1 MDRVNLT
8 EPQRRHLRAS
18 LTSFEKGLRFAD
30 RLLEDGDEI
39 GILYYR
45 RLYLDFDQRRLAHE
59 KISQALHEL
68 ADLVKQLGLEPVE
81 ESADRII
88 LSEMNVSWAN
98 LVDCHSDRM
107 IGYGKVDTDAAKKID
122 PAIDRLERIALELS
136 DLMLSDSS

>member
-8 EPQRRHLRAS
+8 EPQQRHLRAS
-18 LTSFEKGLRFAD
+18 LISFEKALRLAD
-30 RLLEDGDEI
+30 RLLEDGDEV

-45 RLYLDFDQRRLAHE
+45 KLYLDPDQRRLAHG
-59 KISQALHEL
+59 KITQALHEL
-68 ADLVKQLGLEPVE
+68 ADLVKQLGLESVE
-81 ESADRII
+81 ESTARDI
-88 LSEMNVSWAN
+88 LSEMSVSWAD

-107 IGYGKVDTDAAKKID
+107 IGYGEVDTDAATKID